1 MLSLMLACGIVSRLA
16 CGFLSDRIGGLR
28 TLLLGSALQCIA
40 LSLFLPFD
48 ALPSLY
54 VICALFG
61 LAQGGIIP
69 AYAVVIREHFPAA
82 RAGTYV
88 GAVIM
93 CTLFGMASGSWMS
106 GKLLDLTGSYRAAFW
121 NGIAWNVLNFAI
133 VLFLLTRLRRRRSH
147 RPLEGALSAS
157 AAD

>member
-1 MLSLMLACGIVSRLA
+1 M
-16 CGFLSDRIGGLR
+16 
-28 TLLLGSALQCIA
+28 
-40 LSLFLPFD
+40 
-48 ALPSLY
+48 
-54 VICALFG
+54 
-61 LAQGGIIP
+61 
-69 AYAVVIREHFPAA
+69 
-82 RAGTYV
+82 
-88 GAVIM
+88 
-93 CTLFGMASGSWMS
+93 FGMAGGSWMS